1 MAAIHVNPFFS
12 MIQKAYAK
20 AKRVILPK
28 GTKMGTLR
36 SKNPKDLDTR
46 NLEVTPLKEFDTMGE
61 TDYEVDLDRWR
72 LHVTGRVKKS
82 LDLSY
87 SQIKELPGIRR
98 KVLLICPGVFA
109 LYGDWKGISL
119 ASLLKSAGAE
129 RDATHVTF
137 SGPERAFEKVEKF
150 PIEDVL
156 NEKIF
161 LAYEV
166 NGETLPKKHGYPL
179 RVVAE
184 DYYGGTW
191 VKYVYKVTIE
201 GSKK

>member
-109 LYGDWKGISL
+109 QYGDWKGISL